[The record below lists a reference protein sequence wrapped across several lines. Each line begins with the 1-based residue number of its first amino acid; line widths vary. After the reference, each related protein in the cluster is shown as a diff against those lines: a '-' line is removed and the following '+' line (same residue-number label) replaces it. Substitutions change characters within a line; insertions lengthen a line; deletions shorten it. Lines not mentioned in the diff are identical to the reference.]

1 MTMIDYTNLYI
12 KNLDADVTSIDLVQ
26 RFNMY
31 GKIISARVMKDPI
44 TSKSKGYGF
53 VSFTHME
60 EASEALQ
67 QMNGALIKSKC
78 IIVTFHE
85 HKKQVNK
92 QQQRNSQDLSSSSPQ
107 QHQQHHHHTSYPSP
121 QSASYGYMPEP
132 PKSAVLPPHNPW
144 NDTCIWMHNNKSPVV
159 VPHHAYPSMHHVP
172 IATTTTTN
180 TNLVSP
186 PSYYQQQQHQQHHQH
201 QQQHQQ
207 QQQQHHQQPIQQQQQ
222 QQQQQQHHQQP
233 IHQQQVSVNSQIQ
246 YQKLRDAVYSQLSE
260 YQQKDLNDLVDL
272 IQSLK
277 KRDLSLCLF
286 NPVFLKQKIEEAYE
300 ALYLFGNPPA
310 GGVRQP
316 TSMTTT
322 PSLVHLNLNGED
334 TQSTHSGAAAILS
347 SLEGMTMNKK
357 KRVFGDIFFPYVRA
371 TGVKHAPKVTIRLL
385 DTVPLDEL
393 AFNMY
398 DKKELT
404 RKAQYAYSELYC

>member
-1 MTMIDYTNLYI
+1 MLTAPYVHFNTRKPHDGRGSHDSNVMTMIDYTNLYI

-60 EASEALQ
+60 EASKALQ

-92 QQQRNSQDLSSSSPQ
+92 QQQQQQRNSQDLSSSSPQ
-107 QHQQHHHHTSYPSP
+107 QQQQQQQHHHHTSYPSP

-180 TNLVSP
+180 TNL
-186 PSYYQQQQHQQHHQH
+186 
-201 QQQHQQ
+201 
-207 QQQQHHQQPIQQQQQ
+207 PIQ
-222 QQQQQQHHQQP
+222 
-233 IHQQQVSVNSQIQ
+233 QQQVSVNSQIQ